1 MITMKKLLL
10 LIPLLILAA
19 FNAKAQDVI
28 PLSLSDAVTYALK
41 HNVAVKNARLDID
54 IQKAKNAEIT
64 GMALPQISGREEFNY
79 YPKQVLTAL
88 PAIFNKAFNPNS
100 GDTVGFIYVPFTP
113 RFSNSASLSGS
124 QLLFDGSIIVALQ
137 AKKTLLHLAQL
148 GALSTEEDV
157 RYNVQRAY
165 YALAIAYKQFGILAS
180 SLSNAREILHDQAI
194 MRQQGFVEKIDIDRT
209 TVQVNNLATDSIRT
223 GNLILLSEQLLKF
236 NMGMNIDQR
245 LILTDTAVTENLEKA
260 SQALE
265 NEIVYSN
272 RTDYNLLQDQLKL
285 NKYDLKRYRYK
296 AFPSLGAFGNYTYN
310 YSSNAFS
317 DIATPSIYNNF
328 SLIGLRLDVP
338 IFTGFQRTNQVK
350 QARLNVEKTQNNI
363 DNLKLVIDLQSA
375 QSRTVLRNSLL
386 TLKNSERTL
395 ELSNS
400 ILDLSNKKYKA
411 GVGSSLE
418 VNQAQ
423 TDLLISQNNYFQSL
437 LDVINAQSDLQRA
450 LGQFK

>member
-1 MITMKKLLL
+1 MKQLLYL
-10 LIPLLILAA
+10 LPFLMLCSTAV
-19 FNAKAQDVI
+19 KAQEPL
-28 PLSLSDAVTYALK
+28 PLSLNDAIGYALK
-41 HNVAVKNARLDID
+41 HNATVKNARLDIE

-64 GMALPQISGREEFNY
+64 GVALPQISGKDEFNA
-79 YPKQVLTAL
+79 YPKQFISFVPRSFT
-88 PAIFNKAFNPNS
+88 
-100 GDTVGFIYVPFTP
+100 GDTSAAAANSYIGVPFTP
-113 RFSNSASLSGS
+113 KFGNTASLSLS

-137 AKKTLLHLAQL
+137 AKKTLIHLAQL
-148 GALSTEEDV
+148 GAQSTEEDV

-165 YALAIAYKQFGILAS
+165 YALAIAYKQQGIL
-180 SLSNAREILHDQAI
+180 SLSLANARKIAGELEVLRKA
-194 MRQQGFVEKIDIDRT
+194 GFVEKIEVDRT
-209 TVQVNNLATDSIRT
+209 TVQVNNLSTDSLRT

-236 NMGMNIDQR
+236 NMGMNIDQP
-245 LILTDTAVTENLEKA
+245 LMLTDTAVTENIEKA
-260 SQALE
+260 SLALE
-265 NEIVYSN
+265 EQIIYSN

-285 NKYDLKRYRYK
+285 NEFDVKRYRYK
-296 AFPSLGAFGNYTYN
+296 AFPSLAAFATGAYTYA
-310 YSSNAFS
+310 SNRFTEV
-317 DIATPSIYNNF
+317 ATPSNYLPYALVGFQLN
-328 SLIGLRLDVP
+328 VP
-338 IFTGFQRTNQVK
+338 IFTGFQRINQVK
-350 QARLNVEKTQNNI
+350 QARFNVQKTQNNI

-386 TLKNSERTL
+386 TLKNTERTL

-423 TDLLISQNNYFQSL
+423 TDLLITQNTYFQSL